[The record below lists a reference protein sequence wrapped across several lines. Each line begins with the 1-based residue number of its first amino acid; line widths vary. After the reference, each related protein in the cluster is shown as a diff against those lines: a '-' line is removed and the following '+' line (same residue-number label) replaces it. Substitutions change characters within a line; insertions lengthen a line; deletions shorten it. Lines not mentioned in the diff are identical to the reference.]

1 MSYDVIVLGGGP
13 GGYVAAERAGQAGL
27 KTLLIEQRAL
37 GGTCLNEGCIPSKV
51 LLNSAKIYHYTTEYG
66 RKFGVVCQGSHV
78 DQPAVVARK
87 EKVIHTLVSGVGA
100 AMKASHV
107 EVVNASGMIRGRGD
121 EGIQVEAD
129 GKVYTGKN
137 LIIATGS
144 RAFVPPIPGV
154 KEGLASGFVMTNRE
168 ALALKELPRRLAVIG
183 GGVIGV
189 EFATFYSHL
198 GCQVTLVEGMA
209 NLLPQLDRELGQN
222 LAQILKKQGVEVL
235 TSAMVQSVEQA
246 PQGLTVH
253 IDQKGKEKAVSGE
266 KVLCAIGRRP
276 CWDGLFAPDLT
287 PETRGRSLRVDDD
300 FQTSIPGVYAIGDVS
315 AVIQLA
321 HVAAAQGIAC
331 VDRLCGAASATDL
344 NVVPSCIY
352 SSPEIA
358 VVGLT
363 EAEAKEQGINAVSGK
378 CTMFGNARTVIE
390 DPGRCFMKLVADRDT
405 GRLIGAQLMCQHAS
419 DIISQLSAALVN
431 GLTVRQLLAVMRPH
445 PSFEE
450 AMTEALERLAEKL

>member
-1 MSYDVIVLGGGP
+1 MAHYELIVIGAGP
-13 GGYVAAERAGQAGL
+13 GGYEAALHAAKLGKKVAVVEKREA
-27 KTLLIEQRAL
+27 
-37 GGTCLNEGCIPSKV
+37 GGTCLNRGCIPTKT
-51 LLNSAKIYHYTTEYG
+51 LLHSSQIFHDAKHGAHAGIHTDDIRADMTEIFAYKREISQKLSSGIESLFKTAKIDFLRGTALITAPGAVRVTDAEGGANDYT
-66 RKFGVVCQGSHV
+66 C
-78 DQPAVVARK
+78 DD
-87 EKVIHTLVSGVGA
+87 IL
-100 AMKASHV
+100 
-107 EVVNASGMIRGRGD
+107 
-121 EGIQVEAD
+121 
-129 GKVYTGKN
+129 
-137 LIIATGS
+137 IATGS
-144 RAFVPPIPGV
+144 VPSRPPIPGLEFAMTSDELL
-154 KEGLASGFVMTNRE
+154 EGCDHLYRSIVI
-168 ALALKELPRRLAVIG
+168 IG

-222 LAQILKKQGVEVL
+222 LAQILKKPGVEVL
-235 TSAMVQSVEQA
+235 TSAMVRRVEQT
-246 PQGLTVH
+246 PEGLTVH
-253 IDQKGKEKAVSGE
+253 VDQKGKEKAVSGE

-276 CWDGLFAPDLT
+276 CWDGLFAPELV
-287 PETRGRSLRVDDD
+287 PETRGRSLLVDED
-300 FQTSIPGVYAIGDVS
+300 FRTSIPGVYAIGDVS

-331 VDRLCGAASATDL
+331 VNRMCGRQSATDL

-431 GLTVRQLLAVMRPH
+431 GLTVGQLLSVMRPH